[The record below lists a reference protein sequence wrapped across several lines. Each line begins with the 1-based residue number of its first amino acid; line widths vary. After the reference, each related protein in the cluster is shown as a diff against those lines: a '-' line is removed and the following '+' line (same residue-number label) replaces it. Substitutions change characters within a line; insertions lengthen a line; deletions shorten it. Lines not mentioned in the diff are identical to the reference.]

1 MLVRDNIELH
11 LPYLFDHYRYGT
23 TIWSPLASGI
33 LTGKYNNG
41 IPEESRF
48 SKDPMLKQRIWPRY
62 MAEGK
67 KEILV
72 KKLNELEVVAK
83 RIGATLP

>member
-1 MLVRDNIELH
+1 MLQRELFETDY
-11 LPYLFDHYRYGT
+11 PYVFDTYGYGT

-33 LTGKYNNG
+33 LTGKYNEG
-41 IPEESRF
+41 IPENSRF
-48 SKDPMLKQRIWPRY
+48 AKDPELKMFIYPRY

-72 KKLNELEVVAK
+72 KKLN
-83 RIGATLP
+83 